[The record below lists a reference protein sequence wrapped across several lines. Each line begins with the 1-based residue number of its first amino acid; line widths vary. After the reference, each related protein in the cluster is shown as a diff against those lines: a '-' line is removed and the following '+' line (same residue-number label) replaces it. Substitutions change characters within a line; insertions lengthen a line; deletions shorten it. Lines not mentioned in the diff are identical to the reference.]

1 MSWVIH
7 SYQNDFVPDP
17 LLDYG
22 DIVTPETETVLLA
35 LVTAL
40 LAAATNIVLARA
52 LANMGSMALAQTTN
66 LGNALLLGV
75 YGFWVT
81 DFSIWRW
88 EGFAWF
94 AVLGVFNF
102 SLNRWMFL
110 NGMRAMGPSR
120 HITITSL
127 SPLPTLLIA
136 VLALGERPGMLV
148 LTGTVL
154 VVVGVSTVCYSPAK
168 GRWLQAGIGWSVACT
183 LVFVAG
189 SYMRNR
195 GMNVM
200 PAAALLTA
208 WAAFIALPAGMMMT
222 PYLPKKHTSFGNA
235 GMAVVPA
242 VVAGIIFSSV
252 HQVFINTTLMGQLSL
267 AVPILSAAPVFVMLL
282 SVIFLRDL
290 ERLNLRV
297 VLGILITVFGMA
309 AIGVGRHG

>member
-1 MSWVIH
+1 M
-7 SYQNDFVPDP
+7 
-17 LLDYG
+17 
-22 DIVTPETETVLLA
+22 TPETETVLLA

-40 LAAATNIVLARA
+40 LAAGTNIVLARA
-52 LANMGSMALAQTTN
+52 LVRMGTMALAQITN
-66 LGNALLLGV
+66 LGNALVLGV
-75 YGFWVT
+75 YGLWIT

-127 SPLPTLLIA
+127 SPLPALLVA
-136 VLALGERPGMLV
+136 VLLLGERPGLLV
-148 LTGTVL
+148 LAGTAL
-154 VVVGVSTVCYSPAK
+154 VICGVSTVCYSPVK

-200 PAAALLTA
+200 PAAALLTS
-208 WAAFIALPAGMMMT
+208 WSAFVALPAGMMMS
-222 PYLPKKHTSFGNA
+222 PYLPKRDTSWGNA

-242 VVAGIIFSSV
+242 VIAGIFLSSV
-252 HQVFINTTLMGQLSL
+252 HQIFMNTTLMGQLSL
-267 AVPILSAAPVFVMLL
+267 AIPIVSVAPVFVMIL
-282 SVIFLRDL
+282 SAIFLRDL
-290 ERLNLRV
+290 ERLNPRV
-297 VLGILITVFGMA
+297 VIGILITAVGMA
-309 AIGVGRHG
+309 AIGIGRHG